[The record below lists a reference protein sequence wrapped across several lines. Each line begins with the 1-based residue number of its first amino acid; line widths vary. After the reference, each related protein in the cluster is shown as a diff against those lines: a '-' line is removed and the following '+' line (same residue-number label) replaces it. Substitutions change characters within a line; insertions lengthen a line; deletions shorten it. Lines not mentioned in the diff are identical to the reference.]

1 MSHRLVFTESYNRRA
16 SNWLKKHPTLRDQY
30 LKTLQLMEL
39 NIHHPS
45 LRLHKLSGSL
55 SGLSSVSINM
65 SYRVTLELIIQDRD
79 IILVNVGSHDD
90 VYR

>member
-1 MSHRLVFTESYNRRA
+1 MSHRLVFTDSYNKKA
-16 SNWLKKHPTLRDQY
+16 AKWIKMHPALKDQY

-39 NIHHPS
+39 DIYHPS

-55 SGLSSVSINM
+55 TGLSSISINI
-65 SYRVTLELIIQDRD
+65 SYRITLELMIQDRD
-79 IILVNVGSHDD
+79 IILINIGSHDE